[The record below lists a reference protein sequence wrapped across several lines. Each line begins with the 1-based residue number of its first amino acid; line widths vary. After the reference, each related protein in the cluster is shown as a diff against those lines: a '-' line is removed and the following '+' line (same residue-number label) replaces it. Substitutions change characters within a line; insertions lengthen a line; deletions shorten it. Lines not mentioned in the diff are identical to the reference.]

1 MKKKRLIFYILV
13 NIYEKVMGNRVYFL
27 LVITIYSF
35 TAVTAQVGIGTT
47 NPQAQ
52 LEVAGG
58 NVRFSDYGVNNHTGI
73 IANLLGVEADGD
85 VIEKQFSPT
94 GLSLYSWQAIPFGGT
109 TPPPDVIDMNE
120 IYEFA
125 PGGTMLGAPDRSGLY
140 TGGLQLTG
148 APLITALSPGDDNG
162 FLVILRGTLIVRN
175 GGDFTFNSDSDD
187 GSRIYIDQTIVLND
201 WINQGTGSVA
211 STTVHL
217 AAGRH
222 KIAFWYFERRV
233 NQTIDFTWGVN
244 PDGYPEDSVIQ
255 ANQFIIE

>member
-73 IANLLGVEADGD
+73 TANLLGVEADGD
-85 VIEKQFSPT
+85 VIEKQFNR
-94 GLSLYSWQAIPFGGT
+94 GLVLYSWQGIPFGGN
-109 TPPPDVIDMNE
+109 PPPPEVIDMND

-125 PGGTMLGAPDRSGLY
+125 PGGTMLGAPDRSELY

-148 APLITALSPGDDNG
+148 AALITALSPGDDNG
-162 FLVILRGTLIVRN
+162 FLVILRGTLIVKN
-175 GGDFTFNSDSDD
+175 EGDFTFNSDSDD
-187 GSRIYIDQTIVLND
+187 GSRIHIDQTIVLND
-201 WINQGTGSVA
+201 WENQGTGTVA

-222 KIAFWYFERRV
+222 QIAFWYYERGGLE
-233 NQTIDFTWGVN
+233 NMDFTWGAN
-244 PDGYPEDSVIQ
+244 PDGYPVGSAIQ
-255 ANQFIIE
+255 ANQFFIE